1 MSATAPPELP
11 VPKDDGACAHLTGTW
26 LASVPLPSTSGERI
40 DLSRL
45 PGRVVIYCYPMTG
58 KPGIP
63 LPPGWAEIP
72 GAMGCTPEACGFR
85 DHAAELAGLD
95 ARVFGI
101 STQTT
106 EEQLEA
112 KERLKLPYA
121 LLSDERLDFV
131 RSLRLPTFDA
141 AGPGAWFAIRHQN
154 HRPFDKINEAYMPS
168 FFEYDAGLS
177 YTWGP
182 ARLAFVARN
191 IGNSRHY
198 VAESEIGD
206 AQNYVAPPRRFLG
219 EVTVRF

>member
-1 MSATAPPELP
+1 MRATAPPELP
-11 VPKDDGACAHLTGTW
+11 VPKDDGACSHLAGTW
-26 LASVPLPSTSGERI
+26 LAPVPLPSTSGDPV

-45 PGRVVIYCYPMTG
+45 PGRVVIYCDPMTG

-141 AGPGAWFAIRHQN
+141 AGRTLL
-154 HRPFDKINEAYMPS
+154 K
-168 FFEYDAGLS
+168 
-177 YTWGP
+177 
-182 ARLAFVARN
+182 RLT
-191 IGNSRHY
+191 I
-198 VAESEIGD
+198 VAED
-206 AQNYVAPPRRFLG
+206 ARIARVFYPVFPPG
-219 EVTVRF
+219 EHAAQVVSWLRSLR